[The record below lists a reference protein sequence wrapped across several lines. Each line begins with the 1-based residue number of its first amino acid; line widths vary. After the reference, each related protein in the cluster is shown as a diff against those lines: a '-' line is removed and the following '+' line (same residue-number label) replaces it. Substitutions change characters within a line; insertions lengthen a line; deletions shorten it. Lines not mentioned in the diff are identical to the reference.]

1 MSVPKIALITGANKG
16 IGFHVARKL
25 GASGVHVLV
34 GSRDAERGESAAATL
49 RSEGIAADVLVLD
62 VTKAEVIASAAAH
75 VKAKF
80 GRLDILVNNAGIAP
94 GNAAPSQVT
103 LDEMRAAYETN
114 VFGVVATTNAF
125 LPLLRLSPAPRIV
138 NVSSGL
144 GSLTMMG
151 DPASRW
157 YALNG
162 AAYPTSKSALDALTI
177 QYAKELRDTPFKVNV
192 ICPGF
197 RATDLAGPGVNA
209 SRGAGDP
216 AEAADIVVKMALLGP
231 EGPTGHF
238 FDSAGAINPW

>member
-1 MSVPKIALITGANKG
+1 MSERKVALITGANKG

-25 GASGVHVLV
+25 GATGVHVLI
-34 GSRDAERGESAAATL
+34 GSRDRERGEAAVATL
-49 RSEGIAADVLVLD
+49 RSEGITADVVVLD
-62 VTKAEVIASAAAH
+62 VTKADVIASAVEQ
-75 VKAKF
+75 VKAKH

-94 GNAAPSQVT
+94 GGAPPSKVT
-103 LDEMRAAYETN
+103 VDEMRAAYETN
-114 VFGVVATTNAF
+114 VFGVVAVTNAF
-125 LPLLRLSPAPRIV
+125 LPLLHLSPAPRIV

-144 GSLTMMG
+144 GSLTMMN

-192 ICPGF
+192 ICPGY

-209 SRGAGDP
+209 SRGASDP
-216 AEAADIVVKMALLGP
+216 AGAADIVVKMALLGP
-231 EGPTGHF
+231 DGPTGQF
-238 FDSAGAINPW
+238 FDSTGAVNPW

>member
-1 MSVPKIALITGANKG
+1 MSVRKVALITGANKG

-25 GASGVHVLV
+25 GATGVHVLV
-34 GSRDAERGESAAATL
+34 GSRDRERGEAAVATL
-49 RSEGIAADVLVLD
+49 RSEGIIADVVVLD
-62 VTKAEVIASAAAH
+62 VTKADVIASAVED
-75 VKAKF
+75 VKAKH

-94 GNAAPSQVT
+94 GNAPPSKVT
-103 LDEMRAAYETN
+103 VDEMRAAYETN
-114 VFGVVATTNAF
+114 VFGVVAVTNAF

-144 GSLTMMG
+144 GSLTMMN

-157 YALNG
+157 YALIG

-192 ICPGF
+192 ICPGY

-209 SRGAGDP
+209 SRGASDP
-216 AEAADIVVKMALLGP
+216 AGAADIVLKMALLGP
-231 EGPTGHF
+231 DGPTGQF
-238 FDSAGAINPW
+238 FDSAGAVNPW